1 MRKNVLYM
9 LLAQLLFVSCT
20 FSVEKKVYGKGEVH
34 SVSVEAFSDSIS
46 KPGVQI
52 VDVRTPEEFDAG
64 NIEGSINID
73 VLTGRFGEEALAL
86 LDKTRTV
93 ALYCRSG
100 NRSKDAAEMLSLMG
114 YNVVELDKGYNAWL
128 EVYGK

>member
-1 MRKNVLYM
+1 M

-20 FSVEKKVYGKGEVH
+20 FSVEKKVYGKGEVY
-34 SVSVEAFSDSIS
+34 SVSVEAFADSIS

-73 VLTGRFGEEALAL
+73 VLTGRFGEEASAL